1 VAAVGFDIAFDGLI
15 TSDAPFR
22 KEHKVINRGEE
33 QYLNLYK
40 SGEATCVAN
49 EKMQYNIQPVRA
61 NPSSKDFN

>member
-40 SGEATCVAN
+40 SGEATCVAS
-49 EKMQYNIQPVRA
+49 EKMQYNIQPGRA
-61 NPSSKDFN
+61 NPF